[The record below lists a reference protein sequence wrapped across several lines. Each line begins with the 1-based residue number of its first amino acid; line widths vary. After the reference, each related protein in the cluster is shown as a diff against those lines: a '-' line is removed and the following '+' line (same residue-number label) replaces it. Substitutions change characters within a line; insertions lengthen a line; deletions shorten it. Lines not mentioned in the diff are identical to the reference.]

1 MGNCQAAEV
10 ATVVIQH
17 PGGRVERLYWP
28 TSAADVMKSNP
39 GYHVALVTLYVS
51 ETKTD
56 GGGGGAGTVRFTR
69 VRLLKPRDMLLLGQ
83 VYRLITSQGSI
94 RTASLPFPDS
104 LLGSLISDSLPE
116 VAKSSRKTRLNRSEN
131 SNSSSSMEQTISVQI
146 LLDRKQRRIQMPHIR
161 YTYCRIMQSILH
173 DMFQATNQERDR
185 QKSRTQVAARGR
197 HWRPSLQS
205 ISEAGS

>member
-56 GGGGGAGTVRFTR
+56 GGAGTLRFTR

-83 VYRLITSQGSI
+83 VYRLITSQ
-94 RTASLPFPDS
+94 
-104 LLGSLISDSLPE
+104 E
-116 VAKSSRKTRLNRSEN
+116 VAKALRQRKSEKLKK
-131 SNSSSSMEQTISVQI
+131 SQAESI
-146 LLDRKQRRIQMPHIR
+146 RKQQHEQQHGAND
-161 YTYCRIMQSILH
+161 QSTDLAREETEEDSDATH
-173 DMFQATNQERDR
+173 QAAHQERDR
-185 QKSRTQVAARGR
+185 QKSSTQVAARGR

-205 ISEAGS
+205 ISEAGF

>member
-83 VYRLITSQGSI
+83 VYRLITSQVAKALRQRKYEKLKKNQAESI
-94 RTASLPFPDS
+94 RKQQQQQQLQQQHGTSDQCTDPAREETEEDS
-104 LLGSLISDSLPE
+104 D
-116 VAKSSRKTRLNRSEN
+116 AT
-131 SNSSSSMEQTISVQI
+131 
-146 LLDRKQRRIQMPHIR
+146 H
-161 YTYCRIMQSILH
+161 
-173 DMFQATNQERDR
+173 QATNQERDR